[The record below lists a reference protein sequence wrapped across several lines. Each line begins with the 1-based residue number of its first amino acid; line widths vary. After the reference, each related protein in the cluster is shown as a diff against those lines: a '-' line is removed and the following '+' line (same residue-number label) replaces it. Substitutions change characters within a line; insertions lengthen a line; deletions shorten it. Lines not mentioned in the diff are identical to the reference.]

1 MEKWFLLLKS
11 RLFLSL
17 FLALIVA
24 MFFSIDASAQEAVI
38 KDTVTAA
45 DVVFENLSAGEFTPG
60 KGYDLVKT
68 QFGSINLSV
77 YGVARYVNQI
87 DNDPEY
93 LDHLGRERTVDT
105 RQDLGWHRGMFWI
118 SGFFYNPR
126 LTYTIAG
133 WALVSTNQTL
143 IYGNMQYALMKEMRF
158 GIGVGP
164 NLCTRSM
171 QGPFPFYLSSDR
183 VLAEEFF
190 RAGFTNGFWMMGEVL
205 PGFYYNIMLGN
216 NLSILGV
223 TVSQLT
229 RDLSTSASIWW
240 MPTTGEF
247 GPRGGYGDFEL
258 HQEVA
263 TRFGA
268 SFTHM
273 REDRQ
278 TPDNVASPNETQVKL
293 SDGLLF
299 YETGALADGVTVRRA
314 NFDLL
319 AIDAGVKHKGWH
331 IQTEYYFRNLS
342 KFDATGTVPEST
354 IFDHGFYFDI
364 SYEIIPN
371 ALQIYTS
378 TTRIFDQFKMN
389 PWEVIGGSSF
399 YPSGTR
405 SWRLNLNVIYV
416 EKSAA
421 SSSFGFYLG
430 GLKGISISIGT
441 DILI

>member
-1 MEKWFLLLKS
+1 
-11 RLFLSL
+11 
-17 FLALIVA
+17 
-24 MFFSIDASAQEAVI
+24 
-38 KDTVTAA
+38 
-45 DVVFENLSAGEFTPG
+45 
-60 KGYDLVKT
+60 
-68 QFGSINLSV
+68 
-77 YGVARYVNQI
+77 
-87 DNDPEY
+87 
-93 LDHLGRERTVDT
+93 
-105 RQDLGWHRGMFWI
+105 
-118 SGFFYNPR
+118 
-126 LTYTIAG
+126 
-133 WALVSTNQTL
+133 
-143 IYGNMQYALMKEMRF
+143 
-158 GIGVGP
+158 
-164 NLCTRSM
+164 
-171 QGPFPFYLSSDR
+171 
-183 VLAEEFF
+183 
-190 RAGFTNGFWMMGEVL
+190 
-205 PGFYYNIMLGN
+205 MLGN